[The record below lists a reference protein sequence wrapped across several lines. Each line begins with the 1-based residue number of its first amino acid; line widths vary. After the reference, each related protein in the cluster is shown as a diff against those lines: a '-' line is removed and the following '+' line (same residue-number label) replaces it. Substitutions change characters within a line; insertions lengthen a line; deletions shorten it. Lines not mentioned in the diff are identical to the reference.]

1 MGLWR
6 ALGIVLVRFLDVLG
20 ISLVTPGTG
29 VLLGSK
35 PLLLGTLIVVGLLII
50 VPLLT
55 GAVGATTLSTE
66 VEVGGISGLTLVAGV
81 VVIEVFGS
89 WEPKPLLEVGV

>member
-1 MGLWR
+1 M

-20 ISLVTPGTG
+20 ISLVTPGAG
-29 VLLGSK
+29 VLLGGK

-50 VPLLT
+50 VSLLT

-66 VEVGGISGLTLVAGV
+66 VEVGGIPGLTLVAGV
-81 VVIEVFGS
+81 IIVEVFGS
-89 WEPKPLLEVGV
+89 WEPASVLEVGV

>member
-1 MGLWR
+1 M

-20 ISLVTPGTG
+20 ISLVTPGAE
-29 VLLGSK
+29 VLLGGK

-55 GAVGATTLSTE
+55 GAVGATIKLSTE
-66 VEVGGISGLTLVAGV
+66 VEVGGISGLTLGCGV
-81 VVIEVFGS
+81 VVVEVFGS
-89 WEPKPLLEVGV
+89 WEPEPVLEVDV